1 MATDTMTSRE
11 RVNMAMA
18 HREPDRVPLDFLAVP
33 EIFDALAERLRP
45 DPAPFADLDRWM
57 QPEREALLA
66 AVGADCR
73 LLSYDMFVKYPAS
86 LLRPGARE
94 DWWSSANRSTP
105 NRMWRQMGPDG
116 LILDVFGIGAR
127 RSRDDFGVRENY
139 ADHPLA
145 EVRTVDDLSRFTWP
159 EPDWWDF
166 SEVPE
171 ALDKL
176 TASAGDV
183 HVRYRVGSVF
193 EIAWQLR
200 GLEAFL
206 MDLLAEPDLAEGIM
220 DRLADLHVENTR
232 RFLQKAAGRVDMIY
246 VYDDVATS
254 QSLLM
259 SLDNWRT
266 LIRPRHERIVAVA
279 REFGVKFMYH
289 TDGAVWPLIPDLIEM
304 GVDLLNPIQTDL
316 PEMDAARLKRAFG
329 DRLSFHGGVSIVDVL
344 PKGAPAAVSNEVRRL
359 VNILGADGGYILSSS
374 HHIQADTPAANVL
387 AMTDPALRARAG

>member
-1 MATDTMTSRE
+1 MTGEFLTSRE

-33 EIFDALAERLRP
+33 EVFDEIIEHLRP
-45 DPAPFADLDRWM
+45 DPAPFAGLSRWM
-57 QPEREALLA
+57 EPEREAVLSA
-66 AVGADCR
+66 IGSDCR

-105 NRMWRQMGPDG
+105 NRMWRQIGPDG

-139 ADHPLA
+139 VEHPLA

-171 ALDKL
+171 VLDKL
-176 TASAGDV
+176 TGAAGDV

-206 MDLLAEPDLAEGIM
+206 MDLLAEPELAGGIM
-220 DRLADLHVENTR
+220 DRLTDLHVENTR
-232 RFLQKAAGRVDMIY
+232 RFLEKAAGRVDMIY
-246 VYDDVATS
+246 VYDDVATT
-254 QSLLM
+254 QSLMM
-259 SLDNWRT
+259 SRDNWDT
-266 LIRPRHERIVAVA
+266 YIRPRHERLVEVA
-279 REFGVKFMYH
+279 RNYGVKFMYH

-316 PEMDAARLKRAFG
+316 PEMDAARLKSEFG
-329 DRLSFHGGVSIVDVL
+329 DRLCFHGGLSTVNIL
-344 PKGAPAAVSNEVRRL
+344 PEGTAEAVRQEVRRL
-359 VNILGADGGYILSSS
+359 ANILGTDGGYILSSS
-374 HHIQADTPAANVL
+374 HHIQADTPVENAL
-387 AMTDPALRARAG
+387 AMTEPALRERAG